1 MAEEKGKEYIH
12 DMLRTVD
19 EKSAE
24 EIHFNNEK
32 RVIRAL
38 EYFKQT
44 GKKIS
49 EHNEEQK
56 KNESPYNFL
65 YFVLNND
72 REVLYDRIDRRVDM
86 MFDMGLTDEVI
97 KLIKHGCTKDMTSM
111 KAIGYREFFEY
122 FDGTATLDD
131 VRKKIKLDTRH
142 FAKRQLTW
150 FRREKEVTM
159 LELHE
164 FDNKDK
170 LLKYMLEMIKE
181 KNII

>member
-1 MAEEKGKEYIH
+1 
-12 DMLRTVD
+12 MLRKVD

-97 KLIKHGCTKDMTSM
+97 RLIKHGCTKDMTSM
-111 KAIGYREFFEY
+111 KAIGYREFLNILM
-122 FDGTATLDD
+122 A
-131 VRKKIKLDTRH
+131 R
-142 FAKRQLTW
+142 
-150 FRREKEVTM
+150 
-159 LELHE
+159 LH
-164 FDNKDK
+164 
-170 LLKYMLEMIKE
+170 
-181 KNII
+181 

>member
-1 MAEEKGKEYIH
+1 
-12 DMLRTVD
+12 MLRTVD

-97 KLIKHGCTKDMTSM
+97 RLIKHGCTKDMTSM

-150 FRREKEVTM
+150 FRREKEVIWVDKDTYDNEQQI
-159 LELHE
+159 LE
-164 FDNKDK
+164 
-170 LLKYMLEMIKE
+170 YMMRILQE
-181 KNII
+181 KNIL

>member
-1 MAEEKGKEYIH
+1 MNI
-12 DMLRTVD
+12 
-19 EKSAE
+19 
-24 EIHFNNEK
+24 
-32 RVIRAL
+32 
-38 EYFKQT
+38 
-44 GKKIS
+44 
-49 EHNEEQK
+49 
-56 KNESPYNFL
+56 
-65 YFVLNND
+65 
-72 REVLYDRIDRRVDM
+72 
-86 MFDMGLTDEVI
+86 
-97 KLIKHGCTKDMTSM
+97 
-111 KAIGYREFFEY
+111 

>member
-1 MAEEKGKEYIH
+1 M
-12 DMLRTVD
+12 
-19 EKSAE
+19 
-24 EIHFNNEK
+24 
-32 RVIRAL
+32 
-38 EYFKQT
+38 
-44 GKKIS
+44 
-49 EHNEEQK
+49 
-56 KNESPYNFL
+56 
-65 YFVLNND
+65 LNND
-72 REVLYDRIDRRVDM
+72 REVLYDRIDKRVDM

-97 KLIKHGCTKDMTSM
+97 RLIKHGCTKDMTSM

>member
-56 KNESPYNFL
+56 KNESPYNFCIL
-65 YFVLNND
+65 CLIMTGKFSMT
-72 REVLYDRIDRRVDM
+72 E
-86 MFDMGLTDEVI
+86 LTGVWI
-97 KLIKHGCTKDMTSM
+97 
-111 KAIGYREFFEY
+111 
-122 FDGTATLDD
+122 
-131 VRKKIKLDTRH
+131 
-142 FAKRQLTW
+142 
-150 FRREKEVTM
+150 
-159 LELHE
+159 
-164 FDNKDK
+164 
-170 LLKYMLEMIKE
+170 
-181 KNII
+181 